1 MELIIEKNKGDAV
14 KKAALMIAKFI
25 KKKPDAVLEIATG
38 STMIPLYRELVRLY
52 KKGEIDFS
60 EVSTFNLD
68 EYADIQF
75 NNPESYHYYMNKN
88 LFDKV
93 NIKKHNTHFPSYHG
107 KLYDKEIK
115 DVGGIDLGI
124 LGIGVNGHIAFN
136 EPGSSF
142 NSKTREV
149 KLSNN
154 TIKANSR
161 LFPSIKKV
169 PKDAYTV
176 GIETIMESR
185 KIILLAFGSKKADAI
200 FSAVKEPIT
209 IKSPASI
216 LRKHKDAVFI
226 LDKKA
231 ARRL

>member
-25 KKKPDAVLEIATG
+25 KKKPNAVLEIATG

-93 NIKKHNTHFPSYHG
+93 NIKKHNTHFPSYQW
-107 KLYDKEIK
+107 KISMKK
-115 DVGGIDLGI
+115 
-124 LGIGVNGHIAFN
+124 
-136 EPGSSF
+136 
-142 NSKTREV
+142 K
-149 KLSNN
+149 
-154 TIKANSR
+154 SR
-161 LFPSIKKV
+161 MSV
-169 PKDAYTV
+169 
-176 GIETIMESR
+176 E
-185 KIILLAFGSKKADAI
+185 
-200 FSAVKEPIT
+200 
-209 IKSPASI
+209 
-216 LRKHKDAVFI
+216 
-226 LDKKA
+226 
-231 ARRL
+231 

>member
-1 MELIIEKNKGDAV
+1 M
-14 KKAALMIAKFI
+14 
-25 KKKPDAVLEIATG
+25 
-38 STMIPLYRELVRLY
+38 
-52 KKGEIDFS
+52 
-60 EVSTFNLD
+60 
-68 EYADIQF
+68 
-75 NNPESYHYYMNKN
+75 
-88 LFDKV
+88 
-93 NIKKHNTHFPSYHG
+93 
-107 KLYDKEIK
+107 
-115 DVGGIDLGI
+115 
-124 LGIGVNGHIAFN
+124 GIGVNGHIAFN